1 MLILPSARTAMS
13 ASNKRIPRNMAR
25 IEYLACRDLV
35 DSLLVQGFDK
45 RKIHTRLLEEG
56 RITMSYAALCKVMI
70 EAANSTLFPA
80 PASPPQ
86 PEPTRSQPPAPK
98 PAQSSGPRIVK
109 TEQTPFPDPRKM
121 RVEDAI

>member
-1 MLILPSARTAMS
+1 MS

-70 EAANSTLFPA
+70 KATSNSLFST
-80 PASPPQ
+80 PASPSH
-86 PEPTRSQPPAPK
+86 PEVARSQPSAPK
-98 PAQSSGPRIVK
+98 PAQNSGPRIVK